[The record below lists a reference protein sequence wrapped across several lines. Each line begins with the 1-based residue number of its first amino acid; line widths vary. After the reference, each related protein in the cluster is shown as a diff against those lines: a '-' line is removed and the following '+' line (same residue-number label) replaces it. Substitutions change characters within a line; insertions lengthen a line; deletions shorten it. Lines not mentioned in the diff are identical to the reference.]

1 MRDFRKYKVWE
12 LGHEVT
18 LVIYELTASFPDS
31 ERFGLTNQLRRASS
45 SIPANIAEG
54 CGRESDKDFKRFLYI
69 ANGSASEVE
78 YFLILSTGL
87 GYINKNDSEMIT
99 EKVSVLRRSLNK
111 LISSI
116 ST

>member
-1 MRDFRKYKVWE
+1 VWE

-87 GYINKNDSEMIT
+87 GYINKNDSETIT

>member
-87 GYINKNDSEMIT
+87 GYINKNDSETIT